1 MIRLGEKASYGKLR
15 DADVTV
21 KELMTVFAAAENL
34 IDLRPVA
41 YLSPSIKNDNSF
53 TTDHFFIGQ
62 SSEEFAGDNENDTG
76 YHPRNCWHEWKNTSE
91 AWNDSNIK
99 EILI

>member
-62 SSEEFAGDNENDTG
+62 SGEEFAGDNENDTG
-76 YHPRNCWHEWKNTSE
+76 YHPRNC
-91 AWNDSNIK
+91 
-99 EILI
+99 